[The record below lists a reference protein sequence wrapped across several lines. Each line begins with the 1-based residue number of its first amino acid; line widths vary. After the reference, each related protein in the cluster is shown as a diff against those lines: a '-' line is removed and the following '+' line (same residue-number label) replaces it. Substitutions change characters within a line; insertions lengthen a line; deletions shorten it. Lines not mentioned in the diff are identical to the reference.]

1 MPRNN
6 MSKNDNFPYKLITY
20 SSLGILLMLALILF
34 KPFVIVKAGER
45 GVIMRFGKVQDVIL
59 DEGLNPII
67 PIVNSVKT
75 LSVRVQKNDITAAAS
90 SKDLQDVKTEVALN
104 WHINP
109 EKVNTI
115 YQRIGDEAEIVSRI
129 INPAVSEIVKAA
141 TAQKNAEE
149 IITKR
154 KEVKQQ
160 IDVELQE
167 RLGDYGI
174 LVDDVSL
181 VNVAFSAEFTKAI
194 EAKQIAEQ
202 QAKQADY
209 EALKAEKVAQAE
221 INRAKGQAEAQRLQ
235 KLTLT
240 PALLQKEAITKW
252 DGKFPLVMGGEGAL
266 PFINIDPQKI
276 NQ

>member
-1 MPRNN
+1 MSNN
-6 MSKNDNFPYKLITY
+6 KEFPLKLATY
-20 SSLGILLMLALILF
+20 GGIAFLLFFALVIL
-34 KPFVIVKAGER
+34 KPFSIVKAGER
-45 GVIMRFGKVQDVIL
+45 GVVMRFGKVQDVIL
-59 DEGLNPII
+59 DEGLHLIV

-75 LSVRVQKNDITAAAS
+75 LSVRVQKNDIAAAAS

-104 WHINP
+104 WHIDPQKANI
-109 EKVNTI
+109 I
-115 YQRIGDEAEIVSRI
+115 YQRIGDETEIISRI
-129 INPAVSEIVKAA
+129 INPAVAEIVKAA
-141 TAQKNAEE
+141 TAEKNAEE
-149 IITKR
+149 IVTKR

-160 IDVELQE
+160 IDSELKE
-167 RLGDYGI
+167 RLSDYGI

-181 VNVAFSAEFTKAI
+181 VNVSFSPEFTKAI

-209 EALKAEKVAQAE
+209 EALKAEKIAQAE

-252 DGKFPLVMGGEGAL
+252 DGKFPMVMGGDGAL
-266 PFINIDPQKI
+266 PFININPQ
-276 NQ
+276 Q

>member
-1 MPRNN
+1 
-6 MSKNDNFPYKLITY
+6 MSKNQNISYKLITY
-20 SSLGILLMLALILF
+20 SGFVILGFMILAMF
-34 KPFVIVKAGER
+34 KPFAIIKAGER
-45 GVIMRFGKVQDVIL
+45 GVIMSFGKVKDTIL
-59 DEGLNPII
+59 DEGIHPII
-67 PIVNSVKT
+67 PVVNTVQT

-90 SKDLQDVKTEVALN
+90 SKDLQDVKTEIALN

-109 EKVNTI
+109 SKVNAI
-115 YQRIGDEAEIVSRI
+115 FQRIGDEEQIVNRI

-141 TAQKNAEE
+141 TAIKNAEE

-154 KEVKQQ
+154 REVKQQ
-160 IDVELQE
+160 IDTELKE
-167 RLGDYGI
+167 RLDDYGI

-181 VNVAFSAEFTKAI
+181 VNISFSPEFTKAI
-194 EAKQIAEQ
+194 ESKQIAEQ

-209 EALKAEKVAQAE
+209 EALKAEKTAQAE

-252 DGKFPLVMGGEGAL
+252 DGRFPMVMGGEGSL

-276 NQ
+276 R

>member
-1 MPRNN
+1 M
-6 MSKNDNFPYKLITY
+6 
-20 SSLGILLMLALILF
+20 F
-34 KPFVIVKAGER
+34 KPFAIVKAGER
-45 GVIMRFGKVQDVIL
+45 GVVMSFGKVKETIL
-59 DEGLNPII
+59 DEGIHPII
-67 PIVNSVKT
+67 PVVNTVKA
-75 LSVRVQKNDITAAAS
+75 LSVRVQKNDVTAAAS
-90 SKDLQDVKTEVALN
+90 SKDLQDVKIEVALN

-109 EKVNTI
+109 EKVNAI
-115 YQRIGDEAEIVSRI
+115 FQRIGEEEQIVNRI

-154 KEVKQQ
+154 REVKQE
-160 IDVELQE
+160 IDIELKE
-167 RLGDYGI
+167 RLVDYGI

-181 VNVAFSAEFTKAI
+181 VNIAFSPEFTKAI
-194 EAKQIAEQ
+194 ESKQIAEQ

-209 EALKAEKVAQAE
+209 EALKAEKIAQAE

>member
-1 MPRNN
+1 MSNN
-6 MSKNDNFPYKLITY
+6 KEFSYKLATY
-20 SSLGILLMLALILF
+20 GGAALFLLLF
-34 KPFVIVKAGER
+34 LFLLRPFAIIKAGQR
-45 GVIMRFGKVQDVIL
+45 GVIMRFGKVQDTIL
-59 DEGLNPII
+59 DEGLHPMI

-75 LSVRVQKNDITAAAS
+75 LSVRVQKNDIPAAAS

-104 WHINP
+104 WHIDP
-109 EKVNTI
+109 QKVNTI
-115 YQRIGDEAEIVSRI
+115 YQRIGDETEIINRI
-129 INPAVSEIVKAA
+129 INPAVAEIVKAA

-154 KEVKQQ
+154 KEVKQE
-160 IDVELQE
+160 IDTELKE
-167 RLGDYGI
+167 RLRDYGI

-181 VNVAFSAEFTKAI
+181 VNVSFSPEFTKAI

-209 EALKAEKVAQAE
+209 EALKAEKTAKAE

-276 NQ
+276 SQ

>member
-1 MPRNN
+1 MPSNN
-6 MSKNDNFPYKLITY
+6 QYPYKLITY
-20 SSLGILLMLALILF
+20 SSLGILAFLALILF
-34 KPFVIVKAGER
+34 KPFAIVQAGDR
-45 GVIMRFGKVQDVIL
+45 GVVMRFGKVQDTIL
-59 DEGLNPII
+59 DEGIHAII
-67 PIVNSVKT
+67 PVVSSVKNLT
-75 LSVRVQKNDITAAAS
+75 VRVQKNDVAAAAS
-90 SKDLQDVKTEVALN
+90 SKDLQDVKIEIALN

-115 YQRIGDEAEIVSRI
+115 FQRIGDEEQIVNRI

-141 TAQKNAEE
+141 TAEKNAEE

-154 KEVKQQ
+154 RDVKQQ
-160 IDVELQE
+160 IDVELKE
-167 RLGDYGI
+167 RLDDYGV
-174 LVDDVSL
+174 LVDDVSI
-181 VNVAFSAEFTKAI
+181 VNIAFSPEFTKAI
-194 EAKQIAEQ
+194 ESKQIAEQ

-209 EALKAEKVAQAE
+209 EALKAEKTAQAE

-252 DGKFPLVMGGEGAL
+252 DGKFPMVMGGDGAL

-276 NQ
+276 SQ